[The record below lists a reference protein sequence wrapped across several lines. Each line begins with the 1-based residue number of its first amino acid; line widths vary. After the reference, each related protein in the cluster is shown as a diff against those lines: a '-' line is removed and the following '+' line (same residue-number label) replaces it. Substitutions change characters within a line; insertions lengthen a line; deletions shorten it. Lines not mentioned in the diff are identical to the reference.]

1 MFSSPVLDLVILLSF
16 IYFVGSLIVSSI
28 NEAIAAARRLRP
40 KQLQASMENLLF
52 DNLWPQFLQTK
63 LIVSP
68 HIESL
73 MSAKGTYPSYIPAQN
88 FVLAVI
94 GVIGDQNYT
103 SANLVNAIRTTP
115 ALPPSFQKI
124 LADLAAQA
132 AGDLST
138 FEKNLA
144 VFYTNAMD
152 RAGGVYKRN
161 IRVLL
166 LLIGFIVALC
176 ANLDTI
182 QIIRQELGNKQV
194 LTQTVDKI
202 VSQLPA
208 IKDNN
213 GSIVIKRAKDSISI
227 NSTDTTKSPAASL
240 HQVAQLQDYLNANS
254 SMPAGYADWNAFKEK
269 WFVWNPNVSI
279 GNFLLSLAG
288 TLITAF
294 ALQLS
299 SSFWFGLMNK
309 AVNIRAAGKKPDTKT
324 VN

>member
-16 IYFVGSLIVSSI
+16 IYFIGSLIVSSV

-73 MSAKGTYPSYIPAQN
+73 MSAKGLYPSYIPAQN

-103 SANLVNAIRTTP
+103 AANLVNAIRTTP
-115 ALPPSFQKI
+115 ALPPQFQKI

-132 AGDLST
+132 AGDLSV

-144 VFYTNAMD
+144 TFYTNAMD
-152 RAGGVYKRN
+152 RAGGVYKRK
-161 IRVLL
+161 IRIVLFFL
-166 LLIGFIVALC
+166 SLIVAVG

-182 QIIRQELGNKQV
+182 QI
-194 LTQTVDKI
+194 TQSALADKAQLSQTADKI
-202 VSQLPA
+202 VSQMPA
-208 IKDNN
+208 ITQGK
-213 GSIVIKRAKDSISI
+213 GAVEIQSGGDSIKVSQD
-227 NSTDTTKSPAASL
+227 STKSPSANIKQAEKL
-240 HQVAQLQDYLNANS
+240 RAYLQQSTGIAC
-254 SMPAGYADWNAFKEK
+254 GYANWAAFKQK
-269 WFVWNPNVSI
+269 WQFGKGHYGS
-279 GNFLLSLAG
+279 FLLALLG
-288 TLITAF
+288 VLITTF

-299 SSFWFGLMNK
+299 SSFWFDVMSK
-309 AVNIRAAGKKPDTKT
+309 AVNVRAAGKKPDTKKS
-324 VN
+324 N